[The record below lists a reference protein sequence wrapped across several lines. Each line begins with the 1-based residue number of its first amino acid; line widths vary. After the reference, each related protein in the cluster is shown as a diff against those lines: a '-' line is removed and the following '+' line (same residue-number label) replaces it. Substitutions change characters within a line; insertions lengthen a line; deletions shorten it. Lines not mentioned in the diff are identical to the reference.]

1 MFDLMSQFCVLL
13 HERVFSEKTCGGQ
26 EEMNQKLW
34 RYRLIPARCRA
45 LPEWCRDES
54 VAKCGDPQGYITNG
68 CRFRQCK
75 SGKNRLN
82 CSEEDAQL
90 ACVSVH
96 CKLTTRATHFDAY
109 SGSGIERIKGNL
121 FSENLLF
128 SGGF

>member
-75 SGKNRLN
+75 SGKNRLF
-82 CSEEDAQL
+82 CSEDYEQL
-90 ACVSVH
+90 ARVSVH
-96 CKLTTRATHFDAY
+96 CKLVTRATQLNAY
-109 SGSGIERIKGNL
+109 LVSMQVGVKSNFISDR
-121 FSENLLF
+121 FH
-128 SGGF
+128 